1 MALFQK
7 SKKTAATAS
16 PEEKK
21 VKAAKTDEK
30 TGEALVGAGTSASTS
45 VEVMPV
51 LVSSPRVSEKAAML
65 AAEGT
70 YVFNVPLLTN
80 KIEVRKAVE
89 KYYKVH
95 VVRVNMLRGEGK
107 RVSRGRISGQRSDWK
122 KALVTLKKGE
132 KIELHKGV

>member
-7 SKKTAATAS
+7 SKKTAATTS

-21 VKAAKTDEK
+21 VKTVKTDEK
-30 TGEALVGAGTSASTS
+30 SGEAIVGAGASAAP

-51 LVSSPRVSEKAAML
+51 LISSPRVSEKAAML

-89 KYYKVH
+89 KHYKVH